1 MTSEE
6 DFRRPAP
13 PPPWLSFS
21 VCPANFHDH
30 DPRIPITPPIIPSFT
45 VPCRSLTGFQATL
58 SSGRIHP

>member
-21 VCPANFHDH
+21 VCPATFHDH
-30 DPRIPITPPIIPSFT
+30 DPLNTHNAPYNTFL
-45 VPCRSLTGFQATL
+45 CRAL
-58 SSGRIHP
+58 S